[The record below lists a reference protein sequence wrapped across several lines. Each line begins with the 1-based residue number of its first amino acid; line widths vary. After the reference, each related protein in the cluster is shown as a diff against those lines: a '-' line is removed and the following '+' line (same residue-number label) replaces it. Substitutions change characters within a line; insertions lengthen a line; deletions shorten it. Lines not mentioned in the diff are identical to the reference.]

1 MFSADALKTVYAVTK
16 GIPRLVNLLCE
27 RCLMGAFSKQVMVID
42 SDIVMRSAE
51 EALPPSVLQS
61 EVRDE
66 KKAGHWIIPFAF
78 LTMLGA
84 GVGLSFIF

>member
-1 MFSADALKTVYAVTK
+1 
-16 GIPRLVNLLCE
+16 
-27 RCLMGAFSKQVMVID
+27 MVID